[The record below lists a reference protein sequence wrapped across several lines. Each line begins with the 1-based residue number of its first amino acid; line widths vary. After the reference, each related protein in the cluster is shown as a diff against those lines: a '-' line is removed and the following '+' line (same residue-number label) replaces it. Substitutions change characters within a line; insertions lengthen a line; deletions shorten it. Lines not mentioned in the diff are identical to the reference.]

1 MIFVHPFQLRIF
13 FNSKKCPSLIF
24 FSIYSES
31 SEDAFIKY
39 GDFFLDIIQ
48 WAGSTEC
55 FFVFSENGISNIWRR
70 EHVPHLL
77 IFLTFPGMVAPLHH
91 FPVELFQC
99 LTTLS
104 VINFFLVFNL
114 SNRKQT
120 RWNDYYFKF
129 VKWVSISGFS
139 NMVVGGTHTQ
149 NRLGKAS
156 PTVPTCDDKPIL
168 FSEVKQAEGWCKE
181 MKTAEHHRYSEDG

>member
-1 MIFVHPFQLRIF
+1 MSFSNFL
-13 FNSKKCPSLIF
+13 FNIQWILWRCFYKIWRF
-24 FSIYSES
+24 FSGYNPVSW
-31 SEDAFIKY
+31 KH
-39 GDFFLDIIQ
+39 
-48 WAGSTEC
+48 WM

-149 NRLGKAS
+149 NRLSTAS